1 MPGDR
6 IPLLSIAFQGD
17 RHPTHRSNPV
27 IVSPKIISPK
37 QVAALSI
44 AIMVACTVATA
55 LLATVGVT
63 ELEKATILQC
73 RTHDWPV
80 KAHQVHMEWCA
91 GNGYATK

>member
-1 MPGDR
+1 M
-6 IPLLSIAFQGD
+6 
-17 RHPTHRSNPV
+17 

-63 ELEKATILQC
+63 ELEKATTLQC
-73 RTHDWPV
+73 RTHDWP
-80 KAHQVHMEWCA
+80 KAAHQVHMDWCQA
-91 GNGYATK
+91 NGYSTAK

>member
-1 MPGDR
+1 
-6 IPLLSIAFQGD
+6 
-17 RHPTHRSNPV
+17 
-27 IVSPKIISPK
+27 
-37 QVAALSI
+37 
-44 AIMVACTVATA
+44 MVACTVATA

-91 GNGYATK
+91 GNGYPTK

>member
-1 MPGDR
+1 M
-6 IPLLSIAFQGD
+6 INL
-17 RHPTHRSNPV
+17 
-27 IVSPKIISPK
+27 PKIISPK

-73 RTHDWPV
+73 RTHDWPAN
-80 KAHQVHMEWCA
+80 AHQVHMEWCT
-91 GNGYATK
+91 GNGYPTK

>member
-1 MPGDR
+1 M
-6 IPLLSIAFQGD
+6 INS
-17 RHPTHRSNPV
+17 T
-27 IVSPKIISPK
+27 KIILPK

-55 LLATVGVT
+55 LLTTVGVT

-80 KAHQVHMEWCA
+80 KAHQVHMDWCA
-91 GNGYATK
+91 NNGYTTK